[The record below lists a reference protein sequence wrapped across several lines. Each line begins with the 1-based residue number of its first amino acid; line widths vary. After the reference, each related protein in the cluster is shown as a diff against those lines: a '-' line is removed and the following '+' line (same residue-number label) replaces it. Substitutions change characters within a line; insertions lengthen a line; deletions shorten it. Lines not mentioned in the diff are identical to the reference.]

1 MTETQRLDLALV
13 DRGLARS
20 RTAARTAIEQGR
32 VSVDGRAVV
41 KVSHPVRT
49 DARLEVDGDDR
60 YVSRAALKLS
70 AALDAAALDVEGL
83 LALDLGASTG
93 GFTQVLLERGARRVI
108 ALDVGHGQLDP
119 ALRADPRVV
128 VVEGENA
135 RALTAERL
143 AELRGVA
150 VSDVAAN
157 GSATGEDAASAAEPV
172 GVVVADLSFISLT
185 LVLPAIVATVG
196 TEVPIVLLI
205 KPQFEAGRQGIREG
219 IVRDAIVRDDAIMTV
234 LWAAADLGLHAS
246 ELLSSPIVGSA
257 GNHEYLAVFRPGAGV
272 HPTEWRGR
280 ATALASALPGSPDA
294 VSGSAQSDTAQ
305 SSTAQSS
312 TAQSSTAEA
321 SPTDSSQEDP
331 S

>member
-13 DRGLARS
+13 ERGLARS
-20 RTAARTAIEQGR
+20 RTTARTAIEQGR

-41 KVSHPVRT
+41 KPSHAVRP

-60 YVSRAALKLS
+60 YVSRAALKLA
-70 AALDAAALDVEGL
+70 AALDAAALDVAGL
-83 LALDLGASTG
+83 QALDLGASTG

-135 RALTAERL
+135 RALTADRL
-143 AELRGVA
+143 AEVSGGA
-150 VSDVAAN
+150 V
-157 GSATGEDAASAAEPV
+157 SAAEPIDL
-172 GVVVADLSFISLT
+172 VVADLSFISLT

-196 TEVPIVLLI
+196 TEVPLVVLI
-205 KPQFEAGRQGIREG
+205 KPQFEAGRSGIREG
-219 IVRDAIVRDDAIMTV
+219 IVREAAVRDDAIMAV
-234 LWAAADLGLHAS
+234 LWAASDLGLHAS

-280 ATALASALPGSPDA
+280 ASALASAAPGAPDSPQHETELHLNA
-294 VSGSAQSDTAQ
+294 T
-305 SSTAQSS
+305 
-312 TAQSSTAEA
+312 
-321 SPTDSSQEDP
+321 SQEDP

>member
-13 DRGLARS
+13 ERGLTRS
-20 RTAARTAIEQGR
+20 RTAARAAIEQGR

-41 KVSHPVRT
+41 KPSHPVRP

-60 YVSRAALKLS
+60 YVSRAALKLA
-70 AALDAAALDVEGL
+70 AALDAAELEVSGVI
-83 LALDLGASTG
+83 ALDLGASTG
-93 GFTQVLLERGARRVI
+93 GFTQVLLERGARCVI

-143 AELRGVA
+143 AEISGVA
-150 VSDVAAN
+150 VSGGAP
-157 GSATGEDAASAAEPV
+157 SAAGPI
-172 GVVVADLSFISLT
+172 GLVVADLSFISLT

-196 TEVPIVLLI
+196 TEVPLVVLI
-205 KPQFEAGRQGIREG
+205 KPQFEAGRKGIREG
-219 IVRDAIVRDDAIMTV
+219 IVRDAAVRDDAIMSV
-234 LWAAADLGLHAS
+234 LWAASDLGLHAS

-280 ATALASALPGSPDA
+280 ATALASALPGSPDT
-294 VSGSAQSDTAQ
+294 DTA
-305 SSTAQSS
+305 
-312 TAQSSTAEA
+312 
-321 SPTDSSQEDP
+321 PTDPSQEDAP
-331 S
+331 

>member
-13 DRGLARS
+13 DRGLTRS
-20 RTAARTAIEQGR
+20 RTAARAAIEQGR

-41 KVSHPVRT
+41 KPSHAVRA

-60 YVSRAALKLS
+60 YVSRAALKLA
-70 AALDAAALDVEGL
+70 AALDAAALDVTGL

-119 ALRADPRVV
+119 ALRADPRVI

-143 AELRGVA
+143 AEVSGVA
-150 VSDVAAN
+150 VSGGAV
-157 GSATGEDAASAAEPV
+157 SAPEPI
-172 GVVVADLSFISLT
+172 GLVVADLSFISLT

-196 TEVPIVLLI
+196 TEVPVVVLI
-205 KPQFEAGRQGIREG
+205 KPQFEAGRLGIREG
-219 IVRDAIVRDDAIMTV
+219 IVRDAAVRDDAIMAV
-234 LWAAADLGLHAS
+234 LWAASDLGLHAS
-246 ELLSSPIVGSA
+246 ELLSSPIVGTA

-280 ATALASALPGSPDA
+280 ATALSAALPGSPDTDA
-294 VSGSAQSDTAQ
+294 VLPDHNQPDTSQ
-305 SSTAQSS
+305 PDT
-312 TAQSSTAEA
+312 
-321 SPTDSSQEDP
+321 SQEDP
-331 S
+331 W

>member
-13 DRGLARS
+13 ERGLTRS
-20 RTAARTAIEQGR
+20 RTAARAAIEQGR

-41 KVSHPVRT
+41 KPSHPVRP

-60 YVSRAALKLS
+60 YVSRAALKLA
-70 AALDAAALDVEGL
+70 AALDAAELEVSGVI
-83 LALDLGASTG
+83 ALDLGASTG
-93 GFTQVLLERGARRVI
+93 GFTQVLLERGARCVI

-143 AELRGVA
+143 AEISGV
-150 VSDVAAN
+150 VVN
-157 GSATGEDAASAAEPV
+157 GGAPSAAGPI
-172 GVVVADLSFISLT
+172 GLVVADLSFISLT

-196 TEVPIVLLI
+196 TEVPLVVLI
-205 KPQFEAGRQGIREG
+205 KPQFEAGRKGIREG
-219 IVRDAIVRDDAIMTV
+219 IVRDAAVRDDAIMSV
-234 LWAAADLGLHAS
+234 LWAASDLGLHAS

-280 ATALASALPGSPDA
+280 ATALASALPGSPDTDA
-294 VSGSAQSDTAQ
+294 T
-305 SSTAQSS
+305 
-312 TAQSSTAEA
+312 
-321 SPTDSSQEDP
+321 PTDSSQEDAP
-331 S
+331 

>member
-1 MTETQRLDLALV
+1 MTQTQRLDLALV
-13 DRGLARS
+13 ERGLSRS
-20 RTAARTAIEQGR
+20 RTTARAAIEQGR

-41 KVSHPVRT
+41 KPSHAVRA

-60 YVSRAALKLS
+60 YVSRAALKLA
-70 AALDAAALDVEGL
+70 AALDAAALDVTGVQ
-83 LALDLGASTG
+83 ALDLGASTG

-135 RALTAERL
+135 RALTADRL
-143 AELRGVA
+143 AEVSGGA
-150 VSDVAAN
+150 VS
-157 GSATGEDAASAAEPV
+157 GAEPIDL
-172 GVVVADLSFISLT
+172 VVADLSFISLT

-196 TEVPIVLLI
+196 TEVPLVVLI
-205 KPQFEAGRQGIREG
+205 KPQFEAGRSGIREG
-219 IVRDAIVRDDAIMTV
+219 IVRDAALRDDAIMAV
-234 LWAAADLGLHAS
+234 LWAASDLGLHAS

-280 ATALASALPGSPDA
+280 VTALASALPGAPDN
-294 VSGSAQSDTAQ
+294 AQLET
-305 SSTAQSS
+305 
-312 TAQSSTAEA
+312 EPR
-321 SPTDSSQEDP
+321 PTDRSQEDP

>member
-1 MTETQRLDLALV
+1 MSGTLRLDLALV
-13 DRGLARS
+13 ERGLARS
-20 RTAARTAIEQGR
+20 RATARAAIEQGR

-41 KVSHPVRT
+41 KPSHAVRP

-60 YVSRAALKLS
+60 YVSRAALKLA
-70 AALDAAALDVEGL
+70 AALDAAGLDVTGL
-83 LALDLGASTG
+83 QALDLGASTG

-143 AELRGVA
+143 VEVSGGA
-150 VSDVAAN
+150 V
-157 GSATGEDAASAAEPV
+157 SAAEPIDLA
-172 GVVVADLSFISLT
+172 VVDLSFISLT

-196 TEVPIVLLI
+196 AEVPLVVLI
-205 KPQFEAGRQGIREG
+205 KPQFEAGRSGIREG
-219 IVRDAIVRDDAIMTV
+219 IVRDAALRDDAIMAV
-234 LWAAADLGLHAS
+234 LWAASDLGLHAS

-280 ATALASALPGSPDA
+280 ATALASAVPGAPD
-294 VSGSAQSDTAQ
+294 
-305 SSTAQSS
+305 
-312 TAQSSTAEA
+312 
-321 SPTDSSQEDP
+321 DSQLETEPRAIDASQEDP

>member
-1 MTETQRLDLALV
+1 MADTQRLDLALV
-13 DRGLARS
+13 ERDLARS
-20 RTAARTAIEQGR
+20 RTTARAAIEQGR

-41 KVSHPVRT
+41 KPSHAVRP

-60 YVSRAALKLS
+60 YVSRAALKLA
-70 AALDAAALDVEGL
+70 AALDAAELDVAGAH
-83 LALDLGASTG
+83 ALDLGASTG

-135 RALTAERL
+135 RALTADRL
-143 AELRGVA
+143 AEVSGGA
-150 VSDVAAN
+150 VS
-157 GSATGEDAASAAEPV
+157 GAEPV
-172 GVVVADLSFISLT
+172 DLVVADLSFISLT

-196 TEVPIVLLI
+196 IEVPLVVLI
-205 KPQFEAGRQGIREG
+205 KPQFEAGRKGIREG
-219 IVRDAIVRDDAIMTV
+219 IVRDAALRDDAIMAV
-234 LWAAADLGLHAS
+234 LWAASDVGLQAS

-280 ATALASALPGSPDA
+280 ATALASALPGTPA
-294 VSGSAQSDTAQ
+294 YGNRPNV
-305 SSTAQSS
+305 
-312 TAQSSTAEA
+312 
-321 SPTDSSQEDP
+321 SSQEDP

>member
-13 DRGLARS
+13 DRGLTRS
-20 RTAARTAIEQGR
+20 RTAARAAIEQGR

-41 KVSHPVRT
+41 KPSHPVRL

-60 YVSRAALKLS
+60 YVSRAALKLA
-70 AALDAAALDVEGL
+70 AALDAAELEVGGL

-135 RALTAERL
+135 RALTTERL
-143 AELRGVA
+143 AEVSGVA
-150 VSDVAAN
+150 VS
-157 GSATGEDAASAAEPV
+157 GEAVSAAEPI
-172 GVVVADLSFISLT
+172 GLVVADLSFISLT

-196 TEVPIVLLI
+196 TEVPIVVLI
-205 KPQFEAGRQGIREG
+205 KPQFEAGRLGIREG
-219 IVRDAIVRDDAIMTV
+219 IVRDAAVREDAIMAV
-234 LWAAADLGLHAS
+234 LWAASDLGLHAS

-280 ATALASALPGSPDA
+280 ATALSSVLPGAPDISQPDISQPA
-294 VSGSAQSDTAQ
+294 TRQPDR
-305 SSTAQSS
+305 
-312 TAQSSTAEA
+312 
-321 SPTDSSQEDP
+321 SQEDP